1 MRILVKIPILLLGL
15 ASTTAVLGQ
24 VDARAIIRRAVAAED
39 SNWKIARNYTFSER
53 VDLRYLDSEGRVKS
67 SEVNTYEVT
76 LLQGSPYRRL
86 TARDDR
92 ALLPREET
100 KEQDK
105 LAKSVA
111 ERRKETQAQRDERLA
126 AYQNRPEWQREAW
139 RELPEAFD
147 FQICGEEIQ
156 DGHRLYVIQATPRR
170 GYQPRSR
177 TAKVLPH
184 VRGKLWVNKQDH
196 QLVKAE
202 VEVIDTIWV
211 GLFLVRLA
219 KGSRA
224 AFAQTRV
231 DDEVWLPARVQ
242 AFASAR
248 VGLLKVLH
256 IEQEVSYSGHREPR
270 ADYPIV
276 SQMEGK

>member
-1 MRILVKIPILLLGL
+1 MLLGL

-24 VDARAIIRRAVAAED
+24 VDAREIIRRAVAAED
-39 SNWKIARNYTFSER
+39 RNWKMARNYTFSER

-111 ERRKETQAQRDERLA
+111 ERRKETLAQRSERLA

-147 FQICGEEIQ
+147 FQICGEEVQ
-156 DGHRLYVIQATPRR
+156 DGHRLYVIQANPRR

-184 VRGKLWVNKQDH
+184 VRGKLWVNQQDH
-196 QLVKAE
+196 YLVKAE
-202 VEVIDTIWV
+202 VEMIDTIWV

-224 AFAQTRV
+224 SFAQTRI

-256 IEQEVSYSGHREPR
+256 IEQEVRYSDHREPQ

-276 SQMEGK
+276 SQMESK